1 MATHEQA
8 ATPGHD
14 GGNEQQQPQL
24 CRQPV
29 PTSAIASAS
38 FFFFFNFFFDFNF
51 LPALGRHSD
60 GLRQSSRVD

>member
-38 FFFFFNFFFDFNF
+38 FFFFNFFFNF

>member
-14 GGNEQQQPQL
+14 GGNEQQQQPQL

-38 FFFFFNFFFDFNF
+38 FFFFNFNF